1 MQKVEE
7 NARQV
12 WHFWY
17 TIKIPEAVL
26 AKAEHWAMAQEDQP
40 PRSQAIRR
48 LVEIGLRAKVK

>member
-7 NARQV
+7 NARRG
-12 WHFWY
+12 WLFWC

-26 AKAEHWAMAQEDQP
+26 AKVEHWAMAPEDQP